1 MLSRVAT
8 QSPRRPRRS
17 GTGWFLA
24 GYAGIACFFALEAV
38 TRKPGSASSLEA
50 STDDQGTT
58 HMIVTAYALATELP
72 LVLRRVPAPQL
83 PQTAGPAGLAL
94 QACGLALRAW
104 SMRTLGTSYT
114 RTLRTENEQHVTDNG
129 PYRLIRH
136 PGYTGSL
143 LTWTGFA
150 LTSRSVPVIALVAGL
165 LGRAYHRR
173 ITAEEKLLQRDLPGY
188 TAYSHHTKK
197 LIPFVW

>member
-1 MLSRVAT
+1 VAT
-8 QSPRRPRRS
+8 RSPRRRCRSRS

-24 GYAGIACFFALEAV
+24 GYAGIACFVALEAV
-38 TRKPGSASSLEA
+38 TRKPGSASSLQA
-50 STDDQGTT
+50 SSDDQGTT
-58 HMIVTAYALATELP
+58 RMIITAYTLGADLP
-72 LVLRRVPAPQL
+72 LVLRRVPVPQL
-83 PQTAGPAGLAL
+83 PPVAGPAGLAL
-94 QACGLALRAW
+94 EATGLALRAW

-114 RTLRTENEQHVTDNG
+114 RTLRTEGEQHVIDSG

-150 LTSRSVPVIALVAGL
+150 LTSRSMPVIALVAGL

-173 ITAEEKLLQRDLPGY
+173 IVAEEKLLQRDLPDY
-188 TAYSHHTKK
+188 IAYSHRTKK
-197 LIPFVW
+197 LIPLLW